1 MDDIAKYNSDR
12 WNAMARAQAIF
23 TRPWLDLTPDN
34 AQQRFDPELR
44 LGELA
49 GKDVLCLAGGGGQ
62 QSAALALLGA
72 TVTVVDLSEAQLE
85 RSREAAAHY
94 GHPVTTLQGDM
105 RDLSRLGAAAFDVV
119 LHPHSLNF
127 VPDARVVF
135 AQVARVLRPG
145 GLYHFNC
152 ANPCFSGVQ
161 AGDWDGRGYPLREP
175 YVQGY
180 EATYA
185 DEPWVFRGEL
195 PSETIHAR
203 KEFRHTLSTL
213 INGLIDQGFSI
224 RHVAEQTIGEPD
236 ATAAPGTDE
245 HFSAIAPP
253 WLAFWS
259 TRI

>member
-12 WNAMARAQAIF
+12 WNALARSRAIF
-23 TRPWLDLTPDN
+23 TRPWLDLTPDD
-34 AQQRFDPELR
+34 AQRRFETELR

-62 QSAALALLGA
+62 QSAAMGLLGA
-72 TVTVVDLSEAQLE
+72 RVTVVDLSEAQLE

-105 RDLSRLGAAAFDVV
+105 RDLSRLGTAGFDVV
-119 LHPHSLNF
+119 FHPYSINF
-127 VPDARVVF
+127 VPDAIAVF

-152 ANPCFSGVQ
+152 ANPFFLGVQ
-161 AGDWDGRGYPLREP
+161 AGDWDGTGYPLNRP
-175 YVQGY
+175 YVQGD
-180 EATYA
+180 EITSA

-195 PSETIHAR
+195 PSETINR
-203 KEFRHTLSTL
+203 LKEFRHTLSTL
-213 INGLIDQGFSI
+213 VNGLVDEGFSI
-224 RHVAEQTIGEPD
+224 RHVAEQTLGDPD
-236 ATAAPGTDE
+236 ATAAPGTTD